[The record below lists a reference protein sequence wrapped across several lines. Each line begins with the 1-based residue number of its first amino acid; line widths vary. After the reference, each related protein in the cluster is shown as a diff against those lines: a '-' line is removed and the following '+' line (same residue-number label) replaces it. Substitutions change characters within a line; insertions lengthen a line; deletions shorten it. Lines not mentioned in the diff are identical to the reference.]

1 MVHRIKNPI
10 ELRTYLAVTKMMKSF
25 QYSNDLHRTYDATI
39 TVKVASVS
47 FTVAHS
53 ANYINNMQW
62 SKTVSFCDTINEVV
76 SALE

>member
-1 MVHRIKNPI
+1 MVHRIKNPT

-25 QYSNDLHRTYDATI
+25 QFSNDLHRTYDATI

-53 ANYINNMQW
+53 ANYRRNLIPRKIAFILIVFLQ
-62 SKTVSFCDTINEVV
+62 
-76 SALE
+76 